1 MQPEVC
7 KYHLPLFFVLRSFE
21 IPFEADPRNLTN
33 ANRMVFLSPV
43 WSLDV
48 QAQAIKR
55 IHRIGQT
62 RPTRIDILVT
72 EGTFE
77 EDIVRREKAA
87 RGSEDEKRYSRAL
100 IEVSRVE
107 SFAVGSTSSE
117 LTRRRRALSR
127 TDRMS
132 GQPCSPFRSYRGKW
146 IWRRRERTLLLWLR

>member
-1 MQPEVC
+1 
-7 KYHLPLFFVLRSFE
+7 
-21 IPFEADPRNLTN
+21 
-33 ANRMVFLSPV
+33 MVFLSPV

-77 EDIVRREKAA
+77 EDIVRREKAK

-100 IEVSRVE
+100 IEVSVARPPTHR
-107 SFAVGSTSSE
+107 GSETDRRHPASSK
-117 LTRRRRALSR
+117 RRRS
-127 TDRMS
+127 S
-132 GQPCSPFRSYRGKW
+132 YPPCSPSRSCPARWTG
-146 IWRRRERTLLLWLR
+146 RRSARTPPRSPR

>member
-1 MQPEVC
+1 MRREAC
-7 KYHLPLFFVLRSFE
+7 ECLLSSHCI
-21 IPFEADPRNLTN
+21 IPKLQLSTFRRADSRNLTD

-100 IEVSRVE
+100 IEVS
-107 SFAVGSTSSE
+107 T
-117 LTRRRRALSR
+117 TRSW
-127 TDRMS
+127 
-132 GQPCSPFRSYRGKW
+132 QPC
-146 IWRRRERTLLLWLR
+146 LH